1 MGQLLDSFLFE
12 VAPLDPLTFVAG
24 AGVFLV
30 AAAAACIVPARRAAR
45 VDPATALRN

>member
-12 VAPLDPLTFVAG
+12 VTPLDPFTFVAG

-30 AAAAACIVPARRAAR
+30 VAAVASPRSTLAIM
-45 VDPATALRN
+45 TAL